1 MFTAMGVIFSKVRK
15 DISETDQER
24 KGSQEEV
31 QKIQKEIED
40 SQKGAEKSQ
49 MVDRFSFSS
58 FFHERHYETLE
69 IIL

>member
-15 DISETDQER
+15 HISETDQER
-24 KGSQEEV
+24 KESQEEV
-31 QKIQKEIED
+31 KNIQKEIED